1 MTYPVCRAATPVQV
15 RDYVRTFLLDLTDDH
30 GGLASADGL
39 PARTR
44 LEARLRD
51 AMPAEE
57 LLGLVDAAGLAL
69 WADTLR
75 LGLSSLVNDGMTPPD
90 AEAVIDIAIRCL
102 DQINCWS
109 GYSRHPVRATALRSV
124 QPPTPSSIWRT
135 HTVLGGEYAR

>member
-1 MTYPVCRAATPVQV
+1 MTSPGCRAATPVQV

-30 GGLASADGL
+30 SGPASADGL

-57 LLGLVDAAGLAL
+57 LPGLVDVAGLAL

-75 LGLSSLVNDGMTPPD
+75 LGLSSLVNDGMTPAD
-90 AEAVIDIAIRCL
+90 AAAVIDIAIRCL
-102 DQINCWS
+102 DQSHCSLAYS
-109 GYSRHPVRATALRSV
+109 GHPVRATMLRSV
-124 QPPTPSSIWRT
+124 QARALSSIRRT
-135 HTVLGGEYAR
+135 HTVPGGEYAR